1 MIPEK
6 QLQALLRLL
15 DDPDDEVARVVVA
28 RLLDYG
34 PEVIPQLEKA
44 WEKIGNEALQ
54 EQLETLIHQVHFA
67 ALQEDFR
74 KWNALETPSLLQG
87 AILLSR
93 YAYPGLRTETVL
105 AQFERIRLNVW
116 LETNTYLSPIEQVN
130 AFNSILYGYC
140 RLSGTSLSKQLPAPF
155 FINTLLDSRQGNVF
169 SLGVLYLALSERLDV
184 PLFAVNIPQHF
195 LLAYMDAYQP
205 AFAEETS
212 DNPARHIRFY
222 VDPLNGNIYSPLDV
236 ANYLRKMG
244 IAPSVSHYL
253 PLSIRQILQH
263 MMTALMLTYEHAK
276 KPEKAAELRLL
287 ISVIT
292 DEEEQEENG
301 L

>member
-15 DDPDDEVARVVVA
+15 DDPDDEVAHVVVKQ
-28 RLLDYG
+28 LMDYG
-34 PEVIPQLEKA
+34 VEVVPQLEKA
-44 WEKIGNEALQ
+44 WESSGNEALQ
-54 EQLETLIHQVHFA
+54 EQIETLIHRVHFA

-74 KWNALETPSLLQG
+74 KWNALENPPLLQG

-116 LETNTYLSPIEQVN
+116 LEINTYLSPIEQVN
-130 AFNSILYGYC
+130 AFNSILYGYY
-140 RLSGTSLSKQLPAPF
+140 RLNGITLSRQLPALF
-155 FINTLLDSRQGNVF
+155 FLNALLESRQGNVF
-169 SLGVLYLALSERLDV
+169 TLGILYLALCERLDV
-184 PLFAVNIPQHF
+184 PLFAIDIPEHF

-205 AFAEETS
+205 AFAADAK

-236 ANYLRKMG
+236 EHYLRKTG
-244 IAPSVSHYL
+244 IAPSLSYYM
-253 PLSIRQILQH
+253 PLSARQILQR
-263 MMTALMLTYEHAK
+263 MMTALALTYEQGK
-276 KPEKAAELRLL
+276 KPEKAAEIQTLLEL
-287 ISVIT
+287 IS
-292 DEEEQEENG
+292 EEREEDF
-301 L
+301 